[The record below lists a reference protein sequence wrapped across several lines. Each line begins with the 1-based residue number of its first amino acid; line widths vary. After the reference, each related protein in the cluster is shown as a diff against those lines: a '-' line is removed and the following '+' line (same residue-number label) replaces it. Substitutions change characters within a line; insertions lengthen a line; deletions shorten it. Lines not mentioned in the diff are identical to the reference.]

1 MAGLDITPA
10 SAPGRQLI
18 QAYGD
23 GGFRVS
29 GRRHAGSLLVFRE
42 RALAWAVKGR
52 DDVTVE
58 SLSAVIEAGDAVR
71 ILLIGAGRGAA
82 EPLPAV
88 RDALR
93 EHGVVAEWMD
103 TGAACRTFNVLA
115 SEDRQVAAA
124 LIAVD

>member
-1 MAGLDITPA
+1 MSGLDITPTV
-10 SAPGRQLI
+10 APGRQLI

-29 GRRHAGSLLVFRE
+29 GQRHAGSLLVFRE
-42 RALAWAVKGR
+42 RTLAWAVKHR
-52 DDVTVE
+52 DDITVE

-71 ILLIGAGRGAA
+71 ILLIGAGRGVA
-82 EPLPAV
+82 EPAPLV

-124 LIAVD
+124 LIAVE